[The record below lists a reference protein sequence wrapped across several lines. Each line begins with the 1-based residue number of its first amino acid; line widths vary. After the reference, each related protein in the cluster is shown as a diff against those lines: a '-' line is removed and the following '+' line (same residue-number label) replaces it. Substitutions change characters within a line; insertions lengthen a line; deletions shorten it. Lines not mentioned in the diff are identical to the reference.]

1 VSGLG
6 LAWLSAWH
14 LSGLAWIS
22 AWHLSEG
29 SHLARLERMHG
40 GSRADP
46 RFIRPRSEFSPAY
59 LSTWKSGRLAAKV
72 EEALEEL
79 HVCRV
84 CPRDC
89 DVDRLADERA
99 ICKTGRWAR
108 VASAFPHHGEEGC
121 LRGYR
126 GSGTIFFSHC
136 NLRCVFCQNYDI
148 SWEGSGREVAA
159 EELAAL
165 MLELQ
170 DLGCHNINFVTPEH
184 VVPQVLEALQIA
196 VGKGLRLPLVYN
208 TSGYDSLRSIELL
221 DGVVDI
227 YMPDFKFWDSDTAR
241 RLALA
246 EDYPDRARDAL
257 RAMHR
262 QTGDLVFDE
271 EGIAL
276 RGLLVRHLVMP
287 EGLAGTRGV
296 MGFLARELSP
306 DTYVNIMG
314 QYSPAGQVV
323 RRPRQ
328 YSEIGRRITRQEY
341 REAFEIAVE
350 EGLHRFDHRPYL

>member
-1 VSGLG
+1 MPG
-6 LAWLSAWH
+6 
-14 LSGLAWIS
+14 
-22 AWHLSEG
+22 
-29 SHLARLERMHG
+29 
-40 GSRADP
+40 
-46 RFIRPRSEFSPAY
+46 
-59 LSTWKSGRLAAKV
+59 T
-72 EEALEEL
+72 ALEKW
-79 HVCRV
+79 
-84 CPRDC
+84 
-89 DVDRLADERA
+89 LAPLGDAATLLGWIAGERA

-108 VASAFPHHGEEGC
+108 VASAFPHHGEENC
-121 LRGYR
+121 LRGSR

-184 VVPQVLEALQIA
+184 VVPQVLESVEIA

-227 YMPDFKFWDSDTAR
+227 YMPDFKFWDCDTAR
-241 RLALA
+241 RLTLA
-246 EDYPDRARDAL
+246 EDYPERARDAF
-257 RAMHR
+257 RARHR
-262 QTGDLVFDE
+262 QTGDLVFDK
-271 EGIAL
+271 EGVAL

-287 EGLAGTRGV
+287 EGLAGTREITR
-296 MGFLARELSP
+296 FLAHELSA
-306 DTYVNIMG
+306 DTFVNIMG
-314 QYSPAGQVV
+314 QYSPAAQVV
-323 RRPRQ
+323 RKPDQ
-328 YSEIGRRITRQEY
+328 YSEIGRRISHEEY
-341 REAFEIAVE
+341 LEAFEIAVE

>member
-1 VSGLG
+1 MSGDV
-6 LAWLSAWH
+6 
-14 LSGLAWIS
+14 
-22 AWHLSEG
+22 
-29 SHLARLERMHG
+29 
-40 GSRADP
+40 RADP
-46 RFIRPRSEFSPAY
+46 RFIRPRSEFTPAY
-59 LSTWKSGRLAAKV
+59 LRTWESGRLAEKV

-79 HVCRV
+79 RVCRV

-108 VASAFPHHGEEGC
+108 VASAFPHHGEEDC
-121 LRGYR
+121 LRGSR

-136 NLRCVFCQNYDI
+136 NLRCVFCQNHDI

-184 VVPQVLEALQIA
+184 VVPQVLEGVQIA
-196 VGKGLRLPLVYN
+196 VGRGLRLPLVYN

-221 DGVVDI
+221 DGVIDI
-227 YMPDFKFWDSDTAR
+227 YMPDFKFWDNDTAR
-241 RLALA
+241 RFALA
-246 EDYPDRARDAL
+246 EDYPERARDTF
-257 RAMHR
+257 RAMHH

-287 EGLAGTRGV
+287 EGLAGTREITR
-296 MGFLARELSP
+296 FLAHELSP
-306 DTYVNIMG
+306 DTFVNIMG

-323 RRPRQ
+323 KKFGQ
-328 YSEIGRRITRQEY
+328 YSKIGRRITHAEY
-341 REAFEIAVE
+341 LEAFEVAVE

>member
-1 VSGLG
+1 M
-6 LAWLSAWH
+6 
-14 LSGLAWIS
+14 
-22 AWHLSEG
+22 
-29 SHLARLERMHG
+29 RG
-40 GSRADP
+40 GTAPDP
-46 RFIRPRSEFSPAY
+46 RFIRARSEFAPAY
-59 LSTWKSGRLAAKV
+59 LSTWESGRLADKV
-72 EEALEEL
+72 AAALKEL
-79 HVCRV
+79 RVCRV

-108 VASAFPHHGEEGC
+108 VASAFPHHGEENC

-136 NLRCVFCQNYDI
+136 NLRCVFCQNHDI
-148 SWEGSGREVAA
+148 SWEGSGREVGA
-159 EELAAL
+159 EELAAF

-184 VVPQVLEALQIA
+184 VVPQMLEGVLIA

-227 YMPDFKFWDSDTAR
+227 YMPDFKFWDADTAR

-246 EDYPDRARDAL
+246 EDYPDRARDAF

-262 QTGDLVFDE
+262 QAGDLTFDQ

-276 RGLLVRHLVMP
+276 RGLLVRHLVLP
-287 EGLAGTRGV
+287 EGLAGTREV
-296 MGFLARELSP
+296 ARFLAQELSP
-306 DTYVNIMG
+306 DTYLNIMG
-314 QYSPAGQVV
+314 QYSPAAQVV
-323 RRPRQ
+323 KKPEQ
-328 YSEIGRRITRQEY
+328 YSEIGRRISHEEY
-341 REAFEIAVE
+341 LEAFEIAVE
-350 EGLHRFDHRPYL
+350 EGLHRFDHRPHL